1 MTKPRIEEIIVVEG
15 KYDAARL
22 ADLVDALIV
31 TTDGFSV
38 FKSEETRAL
47 IRELGAKRGIIVLT
61 DSDAAGFRIRA
72 YVNKLAQG
80 LCVKNAYVPAIEG
93 KERRK
98 PRPSKEGLL
107 GVEGVDGALLLQAL
121 QTVGAHTAA
130 PRAGRAITY
139 ADLYEAGLSGGQN
152 SAQRRRAWL
161 RTIGLPPRLSKSAL
175 REVLNSLYTYEEF
188 VQMARAVEENELSAQ
203 P

>member
-121 QTVGAHTAA
+121 QTAGAHTAA
-130 PRAGRAITY
+130 PRAGRVITY

-161 RTIGLPPRLSKSAL
+161 RAIGLPPRLSKSAL

-188 VQMARAVEENELSAQ
+188 MQMARAVEQNELPAQ
-203 P
+203 S